1 MSASTIGV
9 VSCSGECCVE
19 GTISRIATRFVLE
32 KLRPDN
38 TVTICLP
45 LFSIGEKGERMFAKY
60 YPTIAVDG
68 CEKRCAAHAI
78 EKYSGKTAHSIVVS
92 DLLKKW
98 DAKNTGSRR
107 ELADEGK
114 KAALKV
120 AEEIVSAMDEV
131 PKRQRGSA
139 RHKSRDSAN
148 MT

>member
-1 MSASTIGV
+1 MSTRKIGV

-60 YPTIAVDG
+60 FPTIAVEG
-68 CEKRCAAHAI
+68 CEKRCAEHAV
-78 EKYSGKTAHSIVVS
+78 EKYSGKTARSLVVT

-98 DAKNTGSRR
+98 DVKNTGSRR
-107 ELADEGK
+107 ELNDEGK
-114 KAALKV
+114 KAASKV
-120 AEEIVSAMDEV
+120 AEEIVAAMDDIFA
-131 PKRQRGSA
+131 RG
-139 RHKSRDSAN
+139 R
-148 MT
+148 

>member
-1 MSASTIGV
+1 MSEPKIGV

-45 LFSIGEKGERMFAKY
+45 LFSIGEKGERTFAKY
-60 YPTIAVDG
+60 FPTIAVEG

-78 EKYSGKTAHSIVVS
+78 EKYSEKIARSLVVS

-98 DAKNTGSRR
+98 NVTNTGSRR
-107 ELADEGK
+107 ELNDEGK
-114 KAALKV
+114 EAASKV
-120 AEEIVSAMDEV
+120 AKEIVAAMDDIIA
-131 PKRQRGSA
+131 RG
-139 RHKSRDSAN
+139 R
-148 MT
+148 